1 MSDEPALKS
10 PFKMDFK
17 CFLAF
22 NSAITPL
29 QEVHMHLIP
38 EQQGLCWRY
47 SIIKPVELAPYTN
60 NE

>member
-1 MSDEPALKS
+1 
-10 PFKMDFK
+10 MDFK